1 MKRQIEKKGM
11 VGREGKEGRSAPRLD
26 PALTSPEHL
35 GNSRALHSRMVPQS
49 NIQSHV
55 HQEAVSPSL
64 QQALA
69 LAPGKLKADFLSLI
83 GLFLGDDSLYC
94 FAVKC
99 PRLREFL
106 HLDCL
111 CSLRLLYKNEN

>member
-1 MKRQIEKKGM
+1 MKQQIEKKGM

-26 PALTSPEHL
+26 LALTSPEHL

-55 HQEAVSPSL
+55 HREAVSPSL

-69 LAPGKLKADFLSLI
+69 LAPGKLKADFLFHVLVDTHFRS
-83 GLFLGDDSLYC
+83 S
-94 FAVKC
+94 
-99 PRLREFL
+99 
-106 HLDCL
+106 
-111 CSLRLLYKNEN
+111 